1 MSVLENLE
9 PKKVFD
15 FFEQLCAIP
24 HGSGNTAKISEFLR
38 RFGEERGLETHK
50 DDLGNIIII
59 KEATAGYENAE
70 AVILQGH
77 MDMVC
82 EKAADCD
89 IDMDTEGL
97 RLKVEGDILFA
108 EGTTLG
114 GDNGIAVAMALAL
127 LDSDDIPHPRLEVVI
142 TVDEEIGMLGAIG
155 LDVSPLKATRM
166 INLDSED
173 EGVFTVSCAGGI
185 TARCALPLSY
195 ADFCGEAIKIRV
207 GGLKGGHSGVEIHK
221 GLGNSNILMGRL
233 LYAISKAADIRLA
246 AVNGGMKDN
255 AIPRESAAVIL
266 TSDAAAVKKICEQ
279 FDAAFK
285 NEYVVTDP
293 EVFASYD
300 SIESNARAMDKES
313 TDRVIAFL
321 VCSPN
326 GVQAMSADIDGLVQ
340 TSLNLGVV
348 KTEEDKLVAVQCI
361 RSSVE
366 SNKQMLMD
374 KAQALCLALG
384 GTTEFFGD
392 YSAWQYQQVSPL
404 RDLLCEVYT
413 EQTGKAPKIEAIHA
427 GLECGVFA
435 GKIPNLD
442 CISIGPDLKEIH
454 TCRERLYISSA
465 KRLWEM
471 LIEVLKRMK

>member
-1 MSVLENLE
+1 MSVLGNLQ

-15 FFEQLCAIP
+15 IFEQLCAIP
-24 HGSGNTAKISEFLR
+24 HGSGNTDKISAFLKA
-38 RFGEERGLETHK
+38 FAEQRGLETHT
-50 DDLGNIIII
+50 DALGNVIII
-59 KEATAGYENAE
+59 KGATAGYENSE
-70 AVILQGH
+70 PVILQGH

-89 IDMDTEGL
+89 IDMDTQGL
-97 RLKVEGDILFA
+97 RLKVDGDAVYA

-127 LDSDDIPHPRLEVVI
+127 LDSDDIDHPQLEVVI

-155 LDVSPLKATRM
+155 LDVSALKATRM

-185 TARCALPLSY
+185 TAKCVLPVTY
-195 ADFCGEAIKIRV
+195 ADYNGEAVVLRV
-207 GGLKGGHSGVEIHK
+207 GGLQGGHSGVEIHK

-233 LYAISKAADIRLA
+233 LYAVNKAADIRLVS
-246 AVNGGMKDN
+246 VNGGQKDN
-255 AIPRESAAVIL
+255 AIPRETEAVIL
-266 TSDAAAVKKICEQ
+266 TSDAALVESVCKQ

-285 NEYVVTDP
+285 NEYIVTDP
-293 EVFASYD
+293 DVFVKMQASKT
-300 SIESNARAMDKES
+300 EAHAMDKES
-313 TDRVIAFL
+313 SGRIIAFL
-321 VCSPN
+321 SCSPN
-326 GVQAMSADIDGLVQ
+326 GVQAMSADIPGLVQ

-348 KTEEDKLVAVQCI
+348 KTEPDCLVAAQCI

-374 KAQALCLALG
+374 KVECLNNALG
-384 GTTEFFGD
+384 GSTEFYGD
-392 YSAWQYQQVSPL
+392 YSAWQYQQTSPL
-404 RDLLCEVYT
+404 RDLMCEVYI

-442 CISIGPDLKEIH
+442 CISIGPDLREIH
-454 TCRERLYISSA
+454 TCRERLCISSS
-465 KRLWEM
+465 KRVWEM
-471 LIEVLKRMK
+471 LLEVLKRMK